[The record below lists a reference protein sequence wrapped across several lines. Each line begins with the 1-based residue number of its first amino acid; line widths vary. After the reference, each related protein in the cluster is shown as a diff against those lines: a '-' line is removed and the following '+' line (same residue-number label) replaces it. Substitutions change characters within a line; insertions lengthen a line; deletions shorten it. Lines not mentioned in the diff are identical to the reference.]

1 MPVPMR
7 IWRLRSRGAL
17 TRRVLPRSLLAR
29 SLLMILLPL
38 LILEGVALQIFYGGH
53 IDLVSRRMSGAV
65 AGELAFTISMM
76 QRYPDLKDVDWIL
89 ARARDAFGFDIALRP
104 GAQLATT
111 QSVNVLGPMD
121 DDLKASLEETLH
133 LPFFMDWTSDPRFVL
148 VQIQLHR
155 GILEVEAPRKRLYI
169 TTFYLFVLWMVGSAV
184 LVFTIAALFMRNQ
197 VRAIRRLAGAAEAFG
212 MGRDPGPIKPEGALE
227 VRQAATAF
235 NRMQERIRR
244 YLQQRT
250 EMLAGVSHDLRTPL
264 TRMRLTLAMLPK
276 MPELRDDVAEM
287 TADVA
292 DMERMIGAYLAFAR
306 GEGVEQVE
314 PVDLAALLESVA
326 ARARRSG
333 ADVATNLPP
342 ELTLPL
348 RADATRRAI
357 TNLIDNARRY
367 ARHVVVA
374 AAPQGTSSVLV
385 TVDDD
390 GPGIP
395 PAQRET
401 VFRPFE
407 TGASDGTGLG
417 LTIARDIVRAHGGDI
432 VLEDSPLGGLRARIR
447 LPA

>member
-1 MPVPMR
+1 MRVPMR

-76 QRYPDLKDVDWIL
+76 QRYPDLEDVDWIL

-104 GAQLATT
+104 GAQLVTT

>member
-1 MPVPMR
+1 
-7 IWRLRSRGAL
+7 
-17 TRRVLPRSLLAR
+17 
-29 SLLMILLPL
+29 
-38 LILEGVALQIFYGGH
+38 
-53 IDLVSRRMSGAV
+53 
-65 AGELAFTISMM
+65 
-76 QRYPDLKDVDWIL
+76 
-89 ARARDAFGFDIALRP
+89 
-104 GAQLATT
+104 
-111 QSVNVLGPMD
+111 
-121 DDLKASLEETLH
+121 
-133 LPFFMDWTSDPRFVL
+133 
-148 VQIQLHR
+148 
-155 GILEVEAPRKRLYI
+155 
-169 TTFYLFVLWMVGSAV
+169 
-184 LVFTIAALFMRNQ
+184 
-197 VRAIRRLAGAAEAFG
+197 
-212 MGRDPGPIKPEGALE
+212 
-227 VRQAATAF
+227 
-235 NRMQERIRR
+235 
-244 YLQQRT
+244 
-250 EMLAGVSHDLRTPL
+250 MLAGVSHDLRTPL

>member
-1 MPVPMR
+1 
-7 IWRLRSRGAL
+7 
-17 TRRVLPRSLLAR
+17 
-29 SLLMILLPL
+29 MILLPL

-76 QRYPDLKDVDWIL
+76 QRYPDSQDVDWIL
-89 ARARDAFGFDIALRP
+89 AQARDAFGFDVALRP
-104 GAQLATT
+104 GARLATT
-111 QSVNVLGPMD
+111 KSVNVLGPMD
-121 DDLKASLEETLH
+121 DDLKTSLEETLH

-148 VQIQLHR
+148 VQIQLPH
-155 GILEVEAPRKRLYI
+155 GVLEVNAPRKRLYI
-169 TTFYLFVLWMVGSAV
+169 TTFYLFVLWMAGSAV

-264 TRMRLTLAMLPK
+264 TRMRLALAMLPK
-276 MPELRDDVAEM
+276 APELRDDVAEM
-287 TADVA
+287 TADVTE
-292 DMERMIGAYLAFAR
+292 MERMIGAYLAFAR
-306 GEGVEQVE
+306 GEGAEQIE
-314 PVDLAALLESVA
+314 PVDLSALLEGIA

-333 ADVATNLPP
+333 ANVATNLPA

-357 TNLIDNARRY
+357 TNLIDNARRH
-367 ARHVVVA
+367 ARHVMVA
-374 AAPQGTSSVLV
+374 AAPQGSSSVLV

-395 PAQRET
+395 PEQREK

-407 TGASDGTGLG
+407 TGATDGTGLG